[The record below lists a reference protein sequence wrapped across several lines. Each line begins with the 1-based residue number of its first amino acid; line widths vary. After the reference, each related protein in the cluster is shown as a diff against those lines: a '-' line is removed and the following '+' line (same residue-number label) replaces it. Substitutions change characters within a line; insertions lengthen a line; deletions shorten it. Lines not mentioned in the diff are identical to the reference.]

1 MHFQLYITVGSE
13 MMYLKPFFLKI
24 LKQPARN
31 SIIAAAK
38 VWPNIPPPNT
48 QTAPVTIPLCNGCG
62 TKGKET
68 TLLLATGLDK
78 AASKFGK

>member
-1 MHFQLYITVGSE
+1 